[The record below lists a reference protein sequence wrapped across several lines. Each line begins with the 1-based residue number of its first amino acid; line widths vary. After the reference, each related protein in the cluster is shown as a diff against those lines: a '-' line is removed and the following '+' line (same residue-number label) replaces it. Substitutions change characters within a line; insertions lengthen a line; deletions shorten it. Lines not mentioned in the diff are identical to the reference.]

1 MQQIADQANSSNS
14 TCPAGPADGVGPLER
29 QRSALRDLVALA
41 SECARREAEINE
53 EFTTQRDTAR
63 ERYNASM
70 KEIEARF
77 KARTDE
83 LENKIHEEMD
93 GIEQQYRRKLQ
104 TFQAAHQQTCAG
116 IQWDYSAAE
125 KTARSSYDEAKLLIE
140 TGLDASHNRALQEK
154 ETLKEEV
161 ASHLEAVENLFKE
174 TAQVMARYSL
184 VPPGI
189 EPEKVKP
196 RLPADLSVKKVM
208 AEELEQARSRLAALA
223 KLPLP
228 KFMSGILPIM
238 IGLALCSV
246 AGIAAQM
253 IKGGSVPHI
262 KTITIA
268 VGVAVVIEVIIY
280 ILLRRAA
287 KKQFS
292 AASLPIIEALASS
305 HAASELFSQ
314 AQLVEIQAA
323 NDAAR
328 RKGQAELDRLKQRTI
343 QTIKSLQEKRS
354 ARLAAAE
361 ADRAR
366 STGEADAEKASLM
379 AAQATSADARRNELK
394 HNYETEMEAARR
406 TFEGSNAANEERT
419 RQAWSELDQRLR
431 TGLAQIAAP
440 TVDTGT
446 SGGYAPDGRPIWDH
460 WHAPEKFPELMP
472 FGRLSVN
479 LKQIVDQD
487 SAGAQVKLQ
496 FPAEFTVPASLA
508 FPHGASLAV
517 LHQRSGRGL
526 AVEFLRVVIL
536 RLLTC
541 LPPGRA
547 RFTLIDPVGLGQS
560 FAGFMRLADYD
571 DALVNGRIWTQ
582 PDQIEQRL
590 SHMTEHMETV
600 IQKYLRNEF
609 PTIDDYN
616 AQAGELAE
624 PYRFLVVADFPS
636 GFGPDAL
643 RRLDAIA
650 ATGARCGV
658 YVLLSSEREQSG
670 DAAVTLDKLL
680 SHCVVLTQAEGG
692 FQWRDDIFGKFPLTL
707 DTSPTETVMTTLLDQ
722 VGKAAKASQH
732 VEVSFE
738 TIAPKESQWW
748 TGNSTADLTVAIGR
762 MGATRLQMLRLGK
775 NVAQHALLAGK
786 TGSGKSTLLHVL
798 VTNLAMWYSPDEV
811 ELYLIDFKKGVE
823 FKTYAAH
830 RLPHARA
837 IAVESDREFGLS
849 VLERLDA
856 ELARRGELF
865 RAAGVQDL
873 PSYRRTTGKPMPR
886 TILVIDEFQEFFTED
901 DTLAQQAGLLL
912 DRLVRQGRAFGVH
925 LLLGSQTV
933 GGTSGLARSTLG
945 QMAVRI
951 ALQVSDADSQLILG
965 DNNSAAKL
973 LSRPGA
979 AIYNDAGGLIEANS
993 PFQVAW
999 LSDEKRDEFLEA
1011 VSRRAARVAHD
1022 GKTAW
1027 QSKPPVVFEGNAPA
1041 DVHNNEPLKKL
1052 LVSLP
1057 PAAIPLE
1064 PHAWTGEPVAIKEPA
1079 FVTFRRQSGANVM
1092 LVGQQEEQALAV
1104 LSWMLISL
1112 AAQFPTNGAKFYLLD
1127 GTPAGSPLSGIFPQ
1141 LPSLMRGDVQVPAWR
1156 DIESAIAAIAAELSQ
1171 RQKDRRPDAP
1181 AIFLVIY
1188 GMQRFR
1194 MLRKSDSDFGF
1205 SLGGADE
1212 EKKADPAKDF
1222 QEIIREGPAL
1232 GIHVLTW
1239 VDTMASIERTFDR
1252 AMLREFDQR
1261 ILFQMSAAD
1270 SSTLIDS
1277 VAANRLGFYRALL
1290 CSEERGTIEKFRP
1303 YGLPKAA
1310 ELQQLRSA
1318 DAATSA

>member
-1 MQQIADQANSSNS
+1 MQQIADQASSSAS
-14 TCPAGPADGVGPLER
+14 TSPVRSGVSDGPLER

-53 EFTTQRDTAR
+53 QFTSLHNANQ
-63 ERYNASM
+63 ERYSAIVAALN
-70 KEIEARF
+70 ARF
-77 KARTDE
+77 KAQSEDM
-83 LENKIHEEMD
+83 ENKIRAEID
-93 GIEQQYRRKLQ
+93 AIEQRYSRKLQ
-104 TFQAAHQQTCAG
+104 AIKDGHKQTCTS

-125 KTARSSYDEAKLLIE
+125 KATRSSHDEAKLVIE
-140 TGLDASHNRALQEK
+140 TGLDAAHNRALHQK
-154 ETLKEEV
+154 DSLKKDI
-161 ASHLEAVENLFKE
+161 AAHLETIENLFKE
-174 TAQVMARYSL
+174 TSQVIARYSL

-189 EPEKVKP
+189 EPEKAKSQ
-196 RLPADLSVKKVM
+196 LPADVPPQNIMNDELDSAKK
-208 AEELEQARSRLAALA
+208 QLASLGKLA
-223 KLPLP
+223 LP
-228 KFMSGILPIM
+228 KFMAGLLPFIFC
-238 IGLALCSV
+238 LAVCGV
-246 AGIAAQM
+246 VGVTAQM
-253 IKGGSVPHI
+253 VKGGSVPHI
-262 KTITIA
+262 KTIAIA

-280 ILLRRAA
+280 ILLWRAA
-287 KKQFS
+287 KQQFRK
-292 AASLPIIEALASS
+292 ASLPIIDALAKS
-305 HAASELFSQ
+305 HAASQIFSQ
-314 AQLVEIQAA
+314 AQLGEIQAA
-323 NDAAR
+323 HDAAR
-328 RKGQAELDRLKQRTI
+328 RKGQAELDRLKQRTV
-343 QTIKSLQEKRS
+343 QTIKSQQEKRS

-361 ADRAR
+361 ADLAR
-366 STGEADAEKASLM
+366 FTGEADAEKASQM
-379 AAQATSADARRNELK
+379 EAQAASADARRNALK
-394 HNYETEMEAARR
+394 HDYETEMATARE
-406 TFEGSNAANEERT
+406 TLQDADAANEERT
-419 RQAWSELDQRLR
+419 RQAWNELEQRLR

-440 TVDTGT
+440 TVDAGT
-446 SGGYAPDGRPIWDH
+446 SGGYGLDGRPIWDH
-460 WHAPEKFPELMP
+460 WNAPEKFPELMP

-517 LHQRSGRGL
+517 LHQRSGRRE

-571 DALVNGRIWTQ
+571 DALVSGRIWTQ

-658 YVLLSSEREQSG
+658 YVLLSCEREQTG

-680 SHCVVLTQAEGG
+680 SHCVVLNQTADG
-692 FQWRDDIFGKFPLTL
+692 FQWRDDIFAKFPLTL
-707 DTSPTETVMTTLLDQ
+707 DTPPTEAVMTTLLDK

-732 VEVSFE
+732 VEVPFE

-762 MGATRLQMLRLGK
+762 MGATRLQTLRLGK

-830 RLPHARA
+830 HLPHARA

-1011 VSRRAARVAHD
+1011 VSRRAARVARD
-1022 GKTAW
+1022 PNAAW

-1052 LVSLP
+1052 LLSPP
-1057 PAAIPLE
+1057 PATIPLE
-1064 PHAWTGEPVAIKEPA
+1064 PRAWTGEPVAIKEPA
-1079 FVTFRRQSGANVM
+1079 SVTFRRQSGANVM

-1112 AAQFPTNGAKFYLLD
+1112 GAQYPLGGAKFYLLD

-1141 LPSLMRGDVQVPAWR
+1141 LPSLMPGDVQVPAWR
-1156 DIESAIAAIAAELSQ
+1156 DIESAITAISAELSE
-1171 RQKDRRPDAP
+1171 RQKDRKPDAP

-1188 GMQRFR
+1188 GLQRFR

-1290 CSEERGTIEKFRP
+1290 CSEEHGTIEKFRP

-1310 ELQQLRSA
+1310 EIQQLRST
-1318 DAATSA
+1318 DAAPPT

>member
-1 MQQIADQANSSNS
+1 MQQVADSASPVTAADHPSADR
-14 TCPAGPADGVGPLER
+14 PRGPVEL
-29 QRSALRDLVALA
+29 QRDALRDLVALA
-41 SECARREAEINE
+41 SECARREAQINE
-53 EFTTQRDTAR
+53 EFIALRDANQ
-63 ERYNASM
+63 ERYSAARTAA
-70 KEIEARF
+70 EGRF
-77 KARTDE
+77 KAQSAE
-83 LENKIHEEMD
+83 LESKNHEQAEAIEQRHRRKIHAIND
-93 GIEQQYRRKLQ
+93 LHK
-104 TFQAAHQQTCAG
+104 QTCTG
-116 IQWDYSAAE
+116 IQWDYSGAE
-125 KTARSSYDEAKLLIE
+125 KTVRASHDEAKLLIE
-140 TGLDASHNRALQEK
+140 TGLDAAHNRALQQK
-154 ETLKEEV
+154 DSLKKDIE
-161 ASHLEAVENLFKE
+161 AHLESVEDIFKQ
-174 TAQVMARYSL
+174 TAQVVARYSL
-184 VPPGI
+184 VPPGM
-189 EPEKVKP
+189 EPEKAKSQV
-196 RLPADLSVKKVM
+196 PADLTAHKVM
-208 AEELEQARSRLAALA
+208 GEQLENAQRQLASLG
-223 KLPLP
+223 KLTLP
-228 KFMSGILPIM
+228 KVMVGILPFFF
-238 IGLALCSV
+238 GLVLCGV
-246 AGIAAQM
+246 VGFAAQL
-253 IKGGSVPHI
+253 IKGGTAPHL
-262 KTITIA
+262 KTIAIA
-268 VGVAVVIEVIIY
+268 VGATLVLEVVIY

-287 KKQFS
+287 RKQLYQ
-292 AASLPIIEALASS
+292 ACIPIIDALAQS
-305 HAASELFSQ
+305 HAAAQLFSQ
-314 AQLVEIQAA
+314 AQLEEIQSAH
-323 NDAAR
+323 DAAR
-328 RKGQAELDRLKQRTI
+328 RKGQAELDRLKQRTV
-343 QTIKSLQEKRS
+343 QSIKSLQEKRT
-354 ARLAAAE
+354 ARLNAGQAELTEALAAADSE
-361 ADRAR
+361 MTEQIKALTD
-366 STGEADAEKASLM
+366 ST
-379 AAQATSADARRNELK
+379 ADARDRLQRAYDAEIQALQQSFEQAAAAGESRSQQAWNEL
-394 HNYETEMEAARR
+394 E
-406 TFEGSNAANEERT
+406 
-419 RQAWSELDQRLR
+419 QRLR
-431 TGLAQIAAP
+431 TGLTQISPP
-440 TVDTGT
+440 TV
-446 SGGYAPDGRPIWDH
+446 APGESAHYSSDGRPDWDH
-460 WHAPEKFPELMP
+460 WRAPESFPQSMP

-487 SAGAQVKLQ
+487 SAGAQVKLK

-517 LHQRSGRGL
+517 VHPRAGRRE
-526 AVEFLRVVIL
+526 AVEFLRVVML
-536 RLLTC
+536 RILTC

-658 YVLLSSEREQSG
+658 YVLLSSEQELTC
-670 DAAVTLDKLL
+670 DAATTLDKLMA
-680 SHCVVLTQAEGG
+680 HCVVLEPSSGG
-692 FQWRDDIFGKFPLTL
+692 FRWRDDIFGRFPLAL
-707 DTSPTETVMTTLLDQ
+707 DTPPSEAVMTSLLDKI
-722 VGKAAKASQH
+722 GRAAKASQH
-732 VEVSFE
+732 VEVPFE
-738 TIAPKESQWW
+738 TIAPAESQWW
-748 TGNSTADLTVAIGR
+748 TGNTTADLTVAIGR

-823 FKTYAAH
+823 FKTYASH
-830 RLPHARA
+830 HLPHARA

-912 DRLVRQGRAFGVH
+912 DRLVRQGRAFGIH

-999 LSDEKRDEFLEA
+999 LSDEQRDKYLEM
-1011 VSRRAARVAHD
+1011 VSRRAAAAAHN
-1022 GKTAW
+1022 GNASW
-1027 QSKPPVVFEGNAPA
+1027 QAKSPVVFEGNAPA
-1041 DVHNNEPLKKL
+1041 DIQTNQPLKKIL
-1052 LVSLP
+1052 AAP
-1057 PAAIPLE
+1057 PPDAVPME
-1064 PHAWTGEPVAIKEPA
+1064 PRAWIGDPVAIRDPA
-1079 FVTFRRQSGANVM
+1079 CVTFRRQSGANVM

-1104 LSWMLISL
+1104 LCWMLISL
-1112 AAQFPTNGAKFYLLD
+1112 SAQYPDRGARFYLLD
-1127 GTPAGSPLSGIFPQ
+1127 GTPAGSPLAGIFADM
-1141 LPSLMRGDVQVPAWR
+1141 PSMMPGDVQVPAWR
-1156 DIESAIAAIAAELSQ
+1156 DIERCIAEISTELAQ
-1171 RQKDRRPDAP
+1171 RQKDRKPDSP

-1188 GMQRFR
+1188 GLQRFR

-1205 SLGGADE
+1205 SLGSADE

-1232 GIHVLTW
+1232 GIHVITW

-1252 AMLREFDQR
+1252 SMLREFDQR

-1290 CSEERGTIEKFRP
+1290 CSEEHGTIEKFRP
-1303 YGLPKAA
+1303 YGLPKPA
-1310 ELQQLRSA
+1310 ELERIKSTAL
-1318 DAATSA
+1318 

>member
-1 MQQIADQANSSNS
+1 MQQIADQSNSSS
-14 TCPAGPADGVGPLER
+14 TSPAGPADGVGPLER

-63 ERYNASM
+63 DRHDASM

-77 KARTDE
+77 KARTAE
-83 LENKIHEEMD
+83 LENKIREEID
-93 GIEQQYRRKLQ
+93 GVEHQYRRKLQ
-104 TFQAAHQQTCAG
+104 TFQAAYQQTCAG

-125 KTARSSYDEAKLLIE
+125 KTARSSYDEAKLLVE
-140 TGLDASHNRALQEK
+140 TGLDAAHNRALQEK
-154 ETLKEEV
+154 ETLKKDV
-161 ASHLEAVENLFKE
+161 ASHLEAVEDLFKE
-174 TAQVMARYSL
+174 TSQVMARYSL

-196 RLPADLSVKKVM
+196 QLPTDLSVKKVM
-208 AEELEQARSRLAALA
+208 TEELDRARSQLAALA

-228 KFMSGILPIM
+228 KFMSGILPVI

-253 IKGGSVPHI
+253 AKGGSVPHI
-262 KTITIA
+262 KAIAIA
-268 VGVAVVIEVIIY
+268 VGVAVVVDVIIY

-292 AASLPIIEALASS
+292 AASVPIIEALTRS
-305 HAASELFSQ
+305 HAASQLFSQ
-314 AQLVEIQAA
+314 AQMGEIQAA
-323 NDAAR
+323 HDAAR

-354 ARLAAAE
+354 ARLAAAQ
-361 ADRAR
+361 ADLAQ
-366 STGEADAEKASLM
+366 STGEADAEKA
-379 AAQATSADARRNELK
+379 AQTQAQTTSADARRNELK
-394 HNYETEMEAARR
+394 HDYETELATARR
-406 TFEGSNAANEERT
+406 TFEEAQAANEERT
-419 RQAWSELDQRLR
+419 RQAWSELEQRLR
-431 TGLAQIAAP
+431 TGLAQIAPP

-446 SGGYAPDGRPIWDH
+446 SGGYAPNGRPIWDH
-460 WHAPEKFPELMP
+460 WKAPEKFPELMP

-517 LHQRSGRGL
+517 LHQRSGRRE

-571 DALVNGRIWTQ
+571 DALVSGRIWTQ

-658 YVLLSSEREQSG
+658 YVLLSCEREQTG

-680 SHCVVLTQAEGG
+680 SHCVVLHQTADG

-707 DTSPTETVMTTLLDQ
+707 DTPPTEAVMTTLLDK

-732 VEVSFE
+732 VEVPFE
-738 TIAPKESQWW
+738 TIAPNESQWW

-762 MGATRLQMLRLGK
+762 MGATRLQTLRLGK

-830 RLPHARA
+830 HLPHARA

-1011 VSRRAARVAHD
+1011 VSRRAARVARD
-1022 GKTAW
+1022 GKAQW

-1052 LVSLP
+1052 LLSPP

-1064 PHAWTGEPVAIKEPA
+1064 PRAWTGEPVAIKEPA
-1079 FVTFRRQSGANVM
+1079 SVTFRRQSGANVM

-1112 AAQFPTNGAKFYLLD
+1112 GAQYPQGGAKFYLLD

-1141 LPSLMRGDVQVPAWR
+1141 LPSLISGDVQVPAWR
-1156 DIESAIAAIAAELSQ
+1156 DIESAIAAIAAELSE
-1171 RQKDRRPDAP
+1171 RQKDRKPDAP

-1188 GMQRFR
+1188 DLQRFR

-1290 CSEERGTIEKFRP
+1290 CSEEHGTIEKFRP

-1310 ELQQLRSA
+1310 EIQQLRSA
-1318 DAATSA
+1318 AAAPST